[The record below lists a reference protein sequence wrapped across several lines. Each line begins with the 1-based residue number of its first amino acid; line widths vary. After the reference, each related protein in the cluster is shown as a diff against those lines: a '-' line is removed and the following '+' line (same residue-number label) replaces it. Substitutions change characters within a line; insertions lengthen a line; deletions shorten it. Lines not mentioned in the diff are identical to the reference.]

1 MYKSN
6 IKINNINK
14 SYYDIKKK
22 FQLTINNFLSHVT
35 RDTVV
40 HLKSEYSISL
50 LQYCTVIYSYK
61 RITKIKL

>member
-1 MYKSN
+1 MLRYQ
-6 IKINNINK
+6 
-14 SYYDIKKK
+14 KKK